1 MLCHVA
7 CYLPCPTNGAIRG
20 SRDRAVFAGVSAVR
34 LMRLQ
39 EPVDAVVSAGCG
51 GLSLTAVR
59 CWVGI
64 LGRVRSV
71 ARGGSRM
78 GVYLGV
84 PVFGGLQEQRFGLP
98 VASCCAMWLVI
109 CRVLQTA
116 RYRNQQI
123 GLQRALAVERA
134 ANRGGAG
141 KTMPP
146 AGDSP
151 CPIRYA
157 YGNSAAGRSRNASR
171 SDWSSTWRNSR
182 TSRNILTRLPTG
194 GIAPNSRNCSTGCMP
209 HGRSWSA
216 KSNGTNRCSWTM
228 AHSSSGSPR

>member
-98 VASCCAMWLVI
+98 VASCCAMWRTVGERGRR
-109 CRVLQTA
+109 CRRLAIRRV
-116 RYRNQQI
+116 RYGTLTGTVRPGEAGTHPDRI
-123 GLQRALAVERA
+123 GAAHGEIRER
-134 ANRGGAG
+134 RGI
-141 KTMPP
+141 
-146 AGDSP
+146 S
-151 CPIRYA
+151 
-157 YGNSAAGRSRNASR
+157 
-171 SDWSSTWRNSR
+171 
-182 TSRNILTRLPTG
+182 
-194 GIAPNSRNCSTGCMP
+194 
-209 HGRSWSA
+209 
-216 KSNGTNRCSWTM
+216 
-228 AHSSSGSPR
+228 